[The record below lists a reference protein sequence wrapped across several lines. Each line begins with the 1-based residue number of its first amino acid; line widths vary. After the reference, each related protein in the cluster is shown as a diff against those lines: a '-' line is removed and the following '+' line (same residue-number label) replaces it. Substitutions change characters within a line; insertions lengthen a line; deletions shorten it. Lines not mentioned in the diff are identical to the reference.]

1 MAKLSEMQTGSR
13 VDWLSLFLQ
22 ALLALAGAVSV
33 FILSGAGP
41 KWLLLYVLILGAA
54 GSLLVLGRHET
65 VKSVLLIGIG
75 FSLII
80 NPHKSFG
87 PLDLEHFGGVHG
99 FFVSLTDLAMFCL
112 VALNLVWYYR
122 HSDLRMTRPP
132 GAMLVALGCYLL
144 AMLLSLLGAHNHVL
158 ALGQVFFELKCIL
171 FFLLLGF
178 WLVPTEGERVKVFIL
193 MLLGVIL
200 GVLVETAVAV
210 CEFKGWLPTNF
221 SMLGIQAGGYM
232 ETLGPYAATRV
243 GGTYRH
249 PNYLAVPMAV
259 LLPVFAA
266 MFLAFKAKLKVVSGV
281 TLLCLVLTLILTL
294 SRAGFVA
301 AVAIML
307 IFILLALR
315 RQIGRKVLKRNL
327 AIIILIAIGL
337 SVALSFYAEPI
348 YFKIFRSDPLN
359 IQSRVDLNAM
369 AMEMIIAHPILG
381 IGINNYTTVG
391 KGFSFF
397 YIYETAFNLPPVVHN
412 IYLLI
417 ASEIGLPGLFF
428 FVWFIVLVF
437 RQGLRGLR
445 VISDELTSLLLC
457 GFTAGL
463 FGYLLSDMWGL
474 SLRKLEIGYLFWWH
488 AGMIVF
494 LVNPGRAKLV
504 SPEADK

>member
-1 MAKLSEMQTGSR
+1 MAKLSEMKSESR

-22 ALLALAGAVSV
+22 ALLALGGTVSI

-54 GSLLVLGRHET
+54 GSLFVLGRHES

-80 NPHKSFG
+80 NPNKSFG

-99 FFVSLTDLAMFCL
+99 FFVSLTDLTMFCL
-112 VALNLVWYYR
+112 IALNLAWYYR

-132 GAMLVALGCYLL
+132 AAMLVALGCYLL
-144 AMLLSLLGAHNHVL
+144 AMLLSLLGAHNHIL
-158 ALGQVFFELKCIL
+158 ALGQIFFELKCIL

-178 WLVPTEGERVKVFIL
+178 WLVPAGGERVQVLIL
-193 MLLGVIL
+193 MLGGVIL

-210 CEFKGWLPTNF
+210 CEFKGWLPADF

-232 ETLGPYAATRV
+232 ETLGPYATTRV

-259 LLPVFAA
+259 LLPVLAA
-266 MFLAFKAKLKVVSGV
+266 MFLACKDKLKVVSGV
-281 TLLCLVLTLILTL
+281 TVLCLVLTLVLTL
-294 SRAGFVA
+294 SRAGFAA
-301 AVAIML
+301 AVAIMVV
-307 IFILLALR
+307 FILLTLWH
-315 RQIGRKVLKRNL
+315 QIGRKVLKRNL
-327 AIIILIAIGL
+327 AIIILIAIVL
-337 SVALSFYAEPI
+337 AVALSFYAEPI
-348 YFKIFRSDPLN
+348 YLKLFKSDPLN
-359 IQSRVDLNAM
+359 IQSRIDLNEM

-381 IGINNYTTVG
+381 VGINNYTTVG

-397 YIYETAFNLPPVVHN
+397 YMYEAAFNLPPVVHN

-417 ASEIGLPGLFF
+417 ASEIGLPGLLFF
-428 FVWFIVLVF
+428 LWFVVLVF

-445 VISDELTSLLLC
+445 MLSDELTGLLLC
-457 GFTAGL
+457 GFTSGL
-463 FGYLLSDMWGL
+463 LGYLLSDMWAIG
-474 SLRKLEIGYLFWWH
+474 LRKLEIGYLFWWH

-494 LVNPGRAKLV
+494 LVNSTQAMLV
-504 SPEADK
+504 SQEADK